1 MGTFPEDTKTDS
13 NTIATFL
20 SFGWVHLTGLSEKLC
35 LIFGK
40 INFRVQTKSK
50 ATTQQCTLVKKNIL
64 PTGCISKHKL
74 QTANYRK
81 DIVMYFYFIQLP
93 NVMQEKYQVIP
104 DSDLSPEFLSQFKT
118 EADVSKTI
126 THRLQNSNSNLN
138 SQLNLQIFKP
148 QAFRYN
154 FPGHIHFG
162 INFRT

>member
-1 MGTFPEDTKTDS
+1 MGK
-13 NTIATFL
+13 
-20 SFGWVHLTGLSEKLC
+20 
-35 LIFGK
+35 
-40 INFRVQTKSK
+40 
-50 ATTQQCTLVKKNIL
+50 
-64 PTGCISKHKL
+64 
-74 QTANYRK
+74 YRK

-104 DSDLSPEFLSQFKT
+104 DSDLSPEFLSQFKR

-126 THRLQNSNSNLN
+126 THRLQNSNLNLK
-138 SQLNLQIFKP
+138 SQLKLQTFKP